1 MSEVFFS
8 RIMYERTFSVSCS
21 HACHSMSASP
31 ATHFPGKKIISSFC
45 SHVVMRSICIVRSFV
60 LHFIHRVADVRSCYA
75 LDSANSTAT
84 GLDRLPSVI
93 HFFWLYKFGSL
104 VNNHQKIRL
113 MMLHIYVTPS
123 ILNYKAFQ
131 LS

>member
-1 MSEVFFS
+1 MSVALFQYPVVMCHSICPRNTFS
-8 RIMYERTFSVSCS
+8 REKIDFIGLLSCS
-21 HACHSMSASP
+21 HV
-31 ATHFPGKKIISSFC
+31 FD
-45 SHVVMRSICIVRSFV
+45 ICMYTFAFLCV
-60 LHFIHRVADVRSCYA
+60 LHLVHCVADERSCSWYA
-75 LDSANSTAT
+75 LDSANSIAT
-84 GLDRLPSVI
+84 GLDRLPSVT
-93 HFFWLYKFGSL
+93 HFLWLYKFGSL